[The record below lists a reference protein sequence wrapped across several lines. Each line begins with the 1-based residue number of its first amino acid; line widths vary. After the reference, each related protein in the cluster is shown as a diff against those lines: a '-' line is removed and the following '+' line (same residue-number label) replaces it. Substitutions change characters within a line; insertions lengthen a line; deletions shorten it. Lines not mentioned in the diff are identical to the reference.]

1 MIAPPAP
8 TAFRRAG
15 VRLSTGA
22 ALIGALII
30 WVAVLGP
37 LIALVAH
44 LTPAAVINSLR
55 QPGAFE
61 PLITSVAASLVA
73 LAVILL
79 LGTPLA
85 YLLARGR
92 LPFPRI
98 WEIGVILPLL
108 TPPLVIGLLLIFMV
122 GPATPI
128 GAFLSHLDFTASDTF
143 FALVIAEIYES
154 VPYYVLGAAAAFAT
168 VDPELEEAAALL
180 GDPRSRTWRRITLP
194 LAAPGMAMALAVTW
208 ARAMG
213 AFGAVLIIAY
223 HPFGLPMQ
231 IWTTLQETGLSSALP
246 FALVLLVVALPLPVA
261 AYLWSSRARRR
272 L

>member
-1 MIAPPAP
+1 MIGPRVPTLGRAPA
-8 TAFRRAG
+8 TRATTLLAL
-15 VRLSTGA
+15 VGA
-22 ALIGALII
+22 GIV
-30 WVAVLGP
+30 WVALLGP
-37 LIALVAH
+37 LITLFTQLSVSSVVRALE
-44 LTPAAVINSLR
+44 R
-55 QPGAFE
+55 PGALQ
-61 PLITSVAASLVA
+61 PLVVSVLASLVA

-92 LPFPRI
+92 LPLPRL
-98 WEIGVILPLL
+98 WEVGVILPLL
-108 TPPLVIGLLLIFMV
+108 TPPLVVGLLLIFMV

-128 GAFLSHLDFTASDTF
+128 GAALSHLNLTASDTF

-154 VPYYVLGAAAAFAT
+154 VPYYVLGAEAAFAS
-168 VDPELEEAAALL
+168 VDPELEQAAALL
-180 GDPRSRTWRRITLP
+180 GDRRWRTWRRVTAP
-194 LAAPGMAMALAVTW
+194 LASPGLASALAVTW

-231 IWTTLQETGLSSALP
+231 IWATLQETGLSSALP
-246 FALVLLVVALPLPVA
+246 YALVLLVVALPLPVA
-261 AYLWSSRARRR
+261 AYLWSARARRR

>member
-1 MIAPPAP
+1 LIVPPAP
-8 TAFRRAG
+8 ATLRGSGIRA
-15 VRLSTGA
+15 STGA
-22 ALIGALII
+22 ALVGALIV
-30 WVAVLGP
+30 WVALLGP
-37 LIALVAH
+37 LIALAAH
-44 LTPAAVINSLR
+44 LTPAEVVNSLR

-61 PLITSVAASLVA
+61 PLLTSVAASLVA
-73 LAVILL
+73 LAVIIL

-85 YLLARGR
+85 YMLARGR
-92 LPFPRI
+92 LPFPRL

-128 GAFLSHLDFTASDTF
+128 GEALSHLNLSASDTF
-143 FALVIAEIYES
+143 LALVVAEIYES

-168 VDPELEEAAALL
+168 VDPQLEEAGALL
-180 GDPRSRTWRRITLP
+180 GDGRWRTWRRVTAP
-194 LAAPGMAMALAVTW
+194 LAAPGLATALAVTW

-231 IWTTLQETGLSSALP
+231 IWVTLQETGLASALP
-246 FALVLLVVALPLPVA
+246 FALVLLVVALPLPVG
-261 AYLWSSRARRR
+261 AYLWSARARRR